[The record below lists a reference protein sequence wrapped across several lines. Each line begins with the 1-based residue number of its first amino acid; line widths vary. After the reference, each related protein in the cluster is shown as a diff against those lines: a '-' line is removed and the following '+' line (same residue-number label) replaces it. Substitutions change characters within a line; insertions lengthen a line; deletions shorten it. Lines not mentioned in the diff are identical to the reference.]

1 MSERLNVFLRD
12 RFVGSLDW
20 DNQTNSMYYVYDS
33 EYVAMSDAVPISM
46 SLPLQTERF
55 DPYRS
60 KVFFENLLP
69 PEVVRKKL
77 EKIAK
82 CLSLEELI
90 CNLQK

>member
-46 SLPLQTERF
+46 SLPLRF
-55 DPYRS
+55 CNSRTLVEDEG
-60 KVFFENLLP
+60 FGP
-69 PEVVRKKL
+69 PTLTV
-77 EKIAK
+77 
-82 CLSLEELI
+82 
-90 CNLQK
+90 